1 MRWRSIL
8 MTVLA
13 FGVAAP
19 AAVQAQGDTR
29 PGVAVFPFMNGGSYG
44 QDAEDFEALT
54 IGLQQLLLTELSI
67 NSNMRLVDRSNLNT
81 ILDEQNLGTSG
92 RVDAQTAARIG
103 KIVGA
108 RYAITGSFTDLYG
121 DMTLTASI
129 VDVETTEIVKAE
141 KVHDDRTEIYN
152 MVVELG
158 NLVTRG
164 ANLPALSSQVLDQR
178 RERDIPQEAV
188 RLYTRAMLH
197 ERRGNTEKAIE
208 LYSQVTDQFP
218 QYTEAQQALSQLRGD

>member
-1 MRWRSIL
+1 